1 MPLSALS
8 ESLSFHKSPEAF
20 ISSRLQSLATSS
32 PETLPGNSSGHPIKA
47 SVLNRNVHIV
57 SSHHQSLQVIGN
69 SSSTYPPGDP
79 SNRDADDRTEPSCPF
94 EATPAYNEL
103 MAPFFPPPNLLLSD
117 GQSHRA
123 YKIKWAQ
130 QVQSL
135 PEDLL
140 PLLEPFSKNFLAT
153 KLATCAPIDIYDIL
167 KDLSWSLLFA
177 VFLPRRQSQ
186 TEHQYEQLKAEV
198 ESLQETLLRGQFST
212 FPISIRTPLWSSARS
227 RGVNARIS
235 LQKVLKAHFETLQRE
250 QQAEDNS
257 RRDHAG
263 TCPFLKQKAVEDAD
277 DIANH
282 VLLFTSSLAN
292 KALASLLTSSI
303 LNVFLYRHPSD
314 TQTRILNPEPLS
326 LAPLL
331 RSMPVDSTDRAKLLD
346 SILLE
351 TERLSP
357 PVVGVLRRATEDIT
371 VHERTPA
378 GTTTNTG
385 HTGTEPGGYHI
396 PKDHE
401 AWLYFPSISRDTT
414 AYGTNA
420 SLFQFDRFMI
430 SPSSAHERSPQPSF
444 AFGSGPKTC
453 LGRDISRT
461 MIKVVVEAMIDANIK
476 LETQSELDAGVKAM
490 LGWESVESAGGV
502 EVVARDVKQLPCQR
516 PRRAIMVTVGKY
528 RRGTS

>member
-1 MPLSALS
+1 
-8 ESLSFHKSPEAF
+8 
-20 ISSRLQSLATSS
+20 
-32 PETLPGNSSGHPIKA
+32 
-47 SVLNRNVHIV
+47 
-57 SSHHQSLQVIGN
+57 
-69 SSSTYPPGDP
+69 
-79 SNRDADDRTEPSCPF
+79 
-94 EATPAYNEL
+94 
-103 MAPFFPPPNLLLSD
+103 MAPFFPPPNLLLCD
-117 GQSHRA
+117 DQSHRA

-140 PLLEPFSKNFLAT
+140 PLLEDISKTFLA
-153 KLATCAPIDIYDIL
+153 ANFASSAPIDIYDSL

-186 TEHQYEQLKAEV
+186 TEHQYEQFKAEI

-227 RGVNARIS
+227 RGVNARIT
-235 LQKVLKAHFETLQRE
+235 LQNQLRAHFEALQRE
-250 QQAEDNS
+250 QQTEDNP
-257 RRDHAG
+257 RGRHAG

-303 LNVFLYRHPSD
+303 LNIFLYRHPSD
-314 TQTRILNPEPLS
+314 TQTRILSPEPLS
-326 LAPLL
+326 LASLL

-357 PVVGVLRRATEDIT
+357 PVVGVLRRATGNISIHGTEL
-371 VHERTPA
+371 A

-385 HTGTEPGGYHI
+385 HTDTEAGGYQVS
-396 PKDHE
+396 KGHE

-420 SLFQFDRFMI
+420 SLFQFDRFMT
-430 SPSSAHERSPQPSF
+430 SPSSAHDTSPQPSF

-453 LGRDISRT
+453 LGRDISRR
-461 MIKVVVEAMIDANIK
+461 MIKVVVGAMIDANIE

-516 PRRAIMVTVGKY
+516 PRRAIMVTVRDQ
-528 RRGTS
+528 RRGAS